1 LIWHRDKLNYEEEE
15 RRLKNKI
22 ANINSENCEF
32 LKRQMG
38 EKQSRQQ
45 AKRMNREEL
54 KLNKP
59 LLKEIVQ
66 KKKEDGLSAMSNR
79 E

>member
-1 LIWHRDKLNYEEEE
+1 MIWHRDKLNYEEEE
-15 RRLKNKI
+15 RRLKTKI
-22 ANINSENCEF
+22 ANINAENCEF